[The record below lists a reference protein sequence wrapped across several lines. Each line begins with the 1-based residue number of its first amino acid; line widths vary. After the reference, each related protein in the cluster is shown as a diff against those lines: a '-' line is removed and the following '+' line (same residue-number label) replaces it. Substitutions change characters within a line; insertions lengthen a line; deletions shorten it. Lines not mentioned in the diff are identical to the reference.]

1 MKWLCL
7 KKPTT
12 NNSKGCQPLF
22 CLLFCFCILGVHY
35 KQKFVVY
42 NFRIGTVSYVLQGT
56 SSDTTNLVAF
66 SHEVHFV
73 NKITTLLHFRM
84 DPLLKLLWCE
94 SGFFFSHYNLS
105 FCLASHWGVHFLT
118 FRKILRGKVK
128 HGPQK

>member
-35 KQKFVVY
+35 KQKFVVC

-94 SGFFFSHYNLS
+94 SVFFVLTLQPKFLP
-105 FCLASHWGVHFLT
+105 CLTLGSSLFN
-118 FRKILRGKVK
+118 FQKDFKGKS
-128 HGPQK
+128 